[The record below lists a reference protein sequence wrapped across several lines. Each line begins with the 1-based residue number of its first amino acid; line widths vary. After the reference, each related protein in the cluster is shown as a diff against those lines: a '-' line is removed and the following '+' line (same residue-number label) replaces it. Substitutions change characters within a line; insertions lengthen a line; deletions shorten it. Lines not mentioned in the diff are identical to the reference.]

1 MPRTWYGRRLPEL
14 ITPAVEPLTAAA
26 VTVAINSPPSHVLW
40 GGAQWQLEAFA
51 HYDTCPELHAV
62 SAIYASAFSRAKMIV
77 VDVDPLTLELGTE
90 PTTNPVANQ
99 LIAQLFGGPTGKA
112 QAQYQMGIH
121 LTVAGEC
128 WVLATDLEPDA
139 DAQPWRIVSVTE
151 VTKAGNQIRI
161 QNLDGTM
168 RTLVDGELLFRLF
181 QPHPKM
187 AWQADCPTRALLP
200 VFREL
205 AGLSSHIL
213 ASLKSRLATGGVWLL
228 PKSAAMEKSI
238 DQFGQ
243 EIPGGQAGWMK
254 LVADAM
260 LTPIAH
266 PEDPSAVVPIISLV
280 PDDVLAMI
288 KEPIKFF
295 GDIMAESQPLREAAT
310 KRIAIGNDMPP
321 ETLLG
326 LGDVNHWSAWQIDE
340 AFIKGPLASKL
351 ALPADAF
358 TMKYL
363 RPGLR
368 LAGLNPDLFA
378 VAFDT
383 DAMITEA
390 NEANAQKVWDAGE
403 LSAAAYLKAMHFDPI
418 RDAATM
424 EERERKLLL
433 QMVQRG
439 NPQTVQELE
448 GMIKLLFPNFKIN
461 PLVAL
466 PPTGTLP
473 QVGVTPPPA
482 APKAITAPSTTDT
495 KSPPEQPTTP
505 PDNTPAPPAAP

>member
-1 MPRTWYGRRLPEL
+1 MARHWWGGRIAEQD
-14 ITPAVEPLTAAA
+14 PAPLTAAA
-26 VTVAINSPPSHVLW
+26 VTVAINNPPSHVLW
-40 GGAQWQLEAFA
+40 GGAQWQLEAWA
-51 HYDTCPELHAV
+51 HYDTCPELHAAA
-62 SAIYASAFSRAKMIV
+62 AIYGEAFSRAKMIA
-77 VDVDPLTLELGTE
+77 VDVDPQTLEVGSE
-90 PTTNPVANQ
+90 PTTNAVATG

-112 QAQYQMGIH
+112 QAQYQMGLH

-128 WVLATDLEPDA
+128 WVLATDQEPDA
-139 DAQPWRIVSVTE
+139 DAQPWRILSVTE

-161 QNLDGTM
+161 QNLDGTQ
-168 RTLVDGELLFRLF
+168 RNLVDGELLFRMF

-187 AWQADCPTRALLP
+187 AWQADSPTRALLP

-238 DQFGQ
+238 DQFGA

-260 LTPIAH
+260 LTPIAN
-266 PEDPSAVVPIISLV
+266 PEDPSAIVPIVALV
-280 PDDVLAMI
+280 PDEILASI
-288 KEPIKFF
+288 KDPIKFF
-295 GDIMAESQPLREAAT
+295 GDIMAETQPLREAAV
-310 KRIAIGNDMPP
+310 KRIAIGMDMPP
-321 ETLLG
+321 ERLLG
-326 LGDVNHWSAWQIDE
+326 SGEVNHWGQWFLDE
-340 AFIKGPLASKL
+340 SFVKGQLTSKL
-351 ALPADAF
+351 TLPADAF
-358 TMKYL
+358 TTKYL
-363 RPGLR
+363 RPGINLT
-368 LAGLNPDLFA
+368 GGNPGLFA

-383 DAMITEA
+383 DDMITEA
-390 NEANAQKVWDAGE
+390 NEANAQQAWDSGE
-403 LSAAAYLKAMHFDPI
+403 LSSMAYLKALNFDPV

-461 PLVAL
+461 PLQVL
-466 PPTGTLP
+466 PPSGTLP
-473 QVGVTPPPA
+473 QVGDVTGPA
-482 APKAITAPSTTDT
+482 APKAIAAPSTTT
-495 KSPPEQPTTP
+495 TQSPPPRPTVA
-505 PDNTPAPPAAP
+505 PDNTPAAP